1 MMINLRRGHKRI
13 EHRRRRRAARDLVGL
28 AYPTSW
34 CTASTGESAVDCIRR
49 DWSTAS
55 RINKKDLPMRK
66 PMAVLTVFVARL
78 CTTPP
83 DAGSCAHSDAGPSW
97 KNYVD
102 AGGGGSFG
110 GGGPRGP
117 RSFRTAS
124 ASSSFGNF
132 RAFFLNTS
140 ASTCGIGFEIPV
152 IPVLVIVTNS
162 EGLGALLDGL
172 LGNLGDKLPD
182 RLTCD
187 GNPITGPPDGGGPP
201 GGGPPGGGG
210 SPGGGGVAA
219 VPEPATLAVWGLLG
233 LASTGAGYRRLRRKS
248 T

>member
-1 MMINLRRGHKRI
+1 
-13 EHRRRRRAARDLVGL
+13 
-28 AYPTSW
+28 
-34 CTASTGESAVDCIRR
+34 
-49 DWSTAS
+49 
-55 RINKKDLPMRK
+55 MRK
-66 PMAVLTVFVARL
+66 PMAVLTVLVALL
-78 CTTPP
+78 CSTPTY
-83 DAGSCAHSDAGPSW
+83 AGFCDNSDDGPSW

-102 AGGGGSFG
+102 DGGGGSFG

-187 GNPITGPPDGGGPP
+187 GNPITGPPDGGGVGGVP
-201 GGGPPGGGG
+201 GGGSPSGG

-219 VPEPATLAVWGLLG
+219 VPEPTTLAVWGLLG
-233 LASTGAGYRRLRRKS
+233 LASTGAGYRRMRRKS
-248 T
+248 TKNET